1 MTLEDMLSAAKQRA
15 AETKPFSGTNY
26 IGRKAAWRERVEAAK
41 EEVACLEDAIA
52 ALTEFVYVESH
63 GEKDGE

>member
-1 MTLEDMLSAAKQRA
+1 MLRTVTLLTALFCLVGCSRLGSHPLV
-15 AETKPFSGTNY
+15 T
-26 IGRKAAWRERVEAAK
+26 AAK

-63 GEKDGE
+63 GEKEGE